1 MAEHCRA
8 QAERLGEE
16 REGKAPW
23 VEPAARGFWEPIALR
38 ATVAQMET
46 QALWARGEGRPELR
60 VQAERAARQSRAE
73 PIGRDPI
80 QSALADVREFA
91 HRADA
96 DPERFAGLWAPERAS
111 LFCLDPAPW
120 LGARIKSFHA
130 AVLMSATL
138 APLEHHARLLGVDGP
153 RALSLDLPCPFPRE
167 NRLLV
172 AVDSVDTRFKVR
184 GEHAEAIARTIARSL
199 ATRRGNWLAFFPS
212 FAFRDEVLAK
222 LPRGEHRVLLQLP
235 GAPVEPILERLRQ
248 NKSETLLI
256 CGVHGGVLAEGVDY
270 PGEMA
275 IGVFVVGPGLPK
287 VELEREL
294 VRERFE
300 RELGAGFEYAY
311 LVPGLARAVQAGG
324 RVLRGPDDVAAIVL
338 LDRRFG
344 EPEYFDRLPAWWR
357 TEMVRASDPVPALEA
372 FWRRG

>member
-1 MAEHCRA
+1 V
-8 QAERLGEE
+8 G
-16 REGKAPW
+16 PW

-46 QALWARGEGRPELR
+46 QTLMERAVPRDAALAPRREGRDGRL
-60 VQAERAARQSRAE
+60 
-73 PIGRDPI
+73 RDPV

-91 HRADA
+91 QRADA
-96 DPERFAGLWAPERAS
+96 DPERFAGLWAPERAT

-172 AVDSVDTRFKVR
+172 AVESVDTRFKVR

-212 FAFRDEVLAK
+212 FAFRDEVIAK
-222 LPRGEHRVLLQLP
+222 LPPGDHRVVLQLP
-235 GAPVEPILERLRQ
+235 GAPVEPILARLRQ
-248 NKSETLLI
+248 NRGETLLI

-300 RELGAGFEYAY
+300 HELGAGFEYAY

-338 LDRRFG
+338 LDRRFA

-357 TEMVRASDPVPALEA
+357 AELVRADDPVPLLEA